1 MLSNTLS
8 INIPGVS
15 TVLNKLDGMRAKF
28 LAVPANTRMALDKL
42 SRIRRTMNR
51 TDGAGVT
58 VAQNEEALKIENGL
72 KRVQLEWN
80 TSAERFSMLDGLR
93 RDQKALSMDGVT
105 IASQLAMSAGYV
117 IKNADTNIAA
127 VDKLAEK
134 YLTAAQR
141 AELGAQTTGAS
152 SVSPLLLA
160 GLLGVGLLV
169 FRARR

>member
-1 MLSNTLS
+1 
-8 INIPGVS
+8 
-15 TVLNKLDGMRAKF
+15 
-28 LAVPANTRMALDKL
+28 
-42 SRIRRTMNR
+42 
-51 TDGAGVT
+51 
-58 VAQNEEALKIENGL
+58 
-72 KRVQLEWN
+72 
-80 TSAERFSMLDGLR
+80 
-93 RDQKALSMDGVT
+93 MDGVT